1 MTAQTSKTT
10 THPLKGKTG
19 LMRIFN
25 AFFYSMEGLKATY
38 IHESAF
44 RQEVW
49 LALILV
55 PLACW
60 LPIDLVGKALML
72 SAILLVML
80 TELLNSAIE
89 AVVDRISFEHHEL
102 AKRAKDIGSA
112 AVFMS
117 MMIFVVLWGAVL
129 IQHYSAHKPH

>member
-1 MTAQTSKTT
+1 MTAEHSETPR
-10 THPLKGKTG
+10 HPLKGKTG
-19 LMRIFN
+19 LIRILN

-38 IHESAF
+38 VHESAF

-49 LALILV
+49 LALFLV
-55 PLACW
+55 PIAVW
-60 LPIDLVGKALML
+60 LPVDIIGKALL
-72 SAILLVML
+72 LATILLVMM

-117 MMIFVVLWGAVL
+117 MMIFVVIWSAVL
-129 IQHYSAHKPH
+129 IQYFGSLD

>member
-1 MTAQTSKTT
+1 MTVHSTPTSR
-10 THPLKGKTG
+10 HPLKGKTG
-19 LMRIFN
+19 LIRVVN
-25 AFFYSMEGLKATY
+25 AFFYSMAGLKATY
-38 IHESAF
+38 VHESAF

-55 PLACW
+55 PLALW
-60 LPIDLVGKALML
+60 LPVGIIAKALL
-72 SAILLVML
+72 LAATLLVML

-117 MMIFVVLWGAVL
+117 MMIFVVIWSAVL
-129 IQHYSAHKPH
+129 LDHYTHMPT